1 MSTFSFLWRLFRYRP
16 FLYLANLFAWT
27 MVYLTPVL
35 PGIVT
40 KMFFDAL
47 TEGDTY
53 RFGIPAIIA
62 LMVGASL
69 SRCLFIALG
78 FVTDVHFRFRIGAL
92 LRHNLL
98 RHILKEPGAKA
109 IPVSPGEAISTFR
122 DDGDHVEEAISW
134 SVDAFGMIVF
144 AAVAGSIL
152 LRINAELTLWVFL
165 PLVVVVTIA
174 QLATTLLQ
182 KYRAASREATS
193 QVTGA
198 ISEMFNS
205 VQAIQVAGA
214 EERVI
219 GRFRQLG
226 EERRKSVLKDKILT
240 QLLDSIFSNTVNL
253 GTGLVLI
260 LAAGEMRTGDFTV
273 GDFALFVYYL
283 TFVTQFIQNFG
294 KFIADFKQ
302 CSVSKDRLLGLLQ
315 DAPAERLT
323 DSHPLYLG
331 KELPPEIPTP
341 MLRPEDRLEE
351 LAVEGLTYH
360 YPGSDR
366 GISDIRLTM
375 PRHSFTVV
383 TGRIGS
389 GKTTL
394 VRALL
399 GLLPKQD
406 GDIRWNGE
414 ALADPGSFFTP
425 PRSAYTPQSPRLYSD
440 SLADNIL
447 LGQKA
452 TPEELATAIRSAVME
467 RDVAALAEGL
477 DTRIGPRG
485 VKLSGG
491 QAQRTAAARMF
502 VRDPELFVFDDLS
515 SALDVETEQLLWER
529 LFERRQATC
538 LVVSHRPAVLSR
550 ADRIVLLKDG
560 RIEAE
565 GTLEEL
571 LATSEEMRQLWDQE
585 SREGTG
591 GAKAKATR
599 EPE

>member
-16 FLYLANLFAWT
+16 GLYAANLFAWT

-35 PGIVT
+35 PGLVT
-40 KMFFDAL
+40 KLFFDAL
-47 TEGDTY
+47 TEGAAY
-53 RFGIPAIIA
+53 RLGIPAILA
-62 LMVGASL
+62 LMIGATL
-69 SRCLFIALG
+69 ARCLFIALG

-98 RHILKEPGAKA
+98 RHILREPGAKA

-134 SVDAFGMIVF
+134 SVDAFGMVAF
-144 AAVAGSIL
+144 ATAAAVIL
-152 LRINAELTLWVFL
+152 VRINAELTLWVFL
-165 PLVVVVTIA
+165 PLVVVVSVA

-198 ISEMFNS
+198 ISEMFNT

-214 EERVI
+214 EDRVI
-219 GRFRQLG
+219 RRFEKLG
-226 EERRKSVLKDKILT
+226 EQRRKSVLKDKVLS

-260 LAAGEMRTGDFTV
+260 LAAGQMRSGEFTV

-294 KFIADFKQ
+294 KFITDFKQ
-302 CSVSKDRLLGLLQ
+302 CGVSKDRLLSLLQ
-315 DAPAERLT
+315 EAPEERLT
-323 DSHPLYLG
+323 EAHPLYLT
-331 KELPPEIPTP
+331 EQPPAVPSP
-341 MLRPEDRLEE
+341 KLRPEERLEE
-351 LAVEGLTYH
+351 LAVRGLRYR
-360 YPGSDR
+360 YPDSDR
-366 GISDIRLTM
+366 GIADIALTL
-375 PRHSFTVV
+375 PRHSFTVI
-383 TGRIGS
+383 TGRIGA

-394 VRALL
+394 IRTLL
-399 GLLPKQD
+399 GLLPKD
-406 GDIRWNGE
+406 AGDIRWNGRE
-414 ALADPGSFFTP
+414 IADPGAFFIP

-447 LGQKA
+447 LGQAA
-452 TPEELATAIRSAVME
+452 TAEELETAIRSAVME
-467 RDVAALAEGL
+467 QDVAALAEGL
-477 DTRIGPRG
+477 ATRIGPRG

-529 LFERRQATC
+529 LFNRRQATC
-538 LVVSHRPAVLSR
+538 LVVSHRPAVLQR
-550 ADRIVLLKDG
+550 ADRIILLKDG

-565 GTLEEL
+565 GKLAEL
-571 LATSEEMRQLWDQE
+571 LASSEEMRRLWNQE
-585 SREGTG
+585 GEKPTGSTASRG
-591 GAKAKATR
+591 
-599 EPE
+599 

>member
-1 MSTFSFLWRLFRYRP
+1 MSTLSFLWRLFRYRP
-16 FLYLANLFAWT
+16 ALYFANLFAWT

-35 PGIVT
+35 PGLVT

-47 TEGDTY
+47 TDGDTY
-53 RFGIPAIIA
+53 GFGIPAIIA

-69 SRCLFIALG
+69 ARCLFIAMG
-78 FVTDVHFRFRIGAL
+78 FVSDVHFRFRIGAL

-134 SVDAFGMIVF
+134 SVDAFGMIAF
-144 AAVAGSIL
+144 ASVAAGIL
-152 LRINAELTLWVFL
+152 IQINARLTLWVFL
-165 PLVVVVTIA
+165 PLVVVVTVA
-174 QLATTLLQ
+174 QLSTTLLQ

-198 ISEMFNS
+198 ISEMFNT

-219 GRFRQLG
+219 KRFRELG
-226 EERRKSVLKDKILT
+226 EKRRKSVLKDKILT

-260 LAAGEMRTGDFTV
+260 LAAGQMRTGDFTV

-294 KFIADFKQ
+294 KFITDFKQ
-302 CSVSKDRLLGLLQ
+302 CGVSKDRLVALLQ

-323 DSHPLYLG
+323 EPHPLHLTA
-331 KELPPEIPTP
+331 EPPAIPAPAPT
-341 MLRPEDRLEE
+341 REDRLEE
-351 LAVEGLTYH
+351 LRVEGLSYR
-360 YPGSDR
+360 YPDSDR
-366 GISDIRLTM
+366 GISDIRLEL
-375 PRHSFTVV
+375 PRHSFTVI

-394 VRALL
+394 IRTLL
-399 GLLPKQD
+399 GLLPKD
-406 GDIRWNGE
+406 EGEIRWNGK
-414 ALADPGSFFTP
+414 AVNDPGAFFTP

-447 LGQKA
+447 LGQPA
-452 TPEELATAIRSAVME
+452 TPAELDTAIRSAVME
-467 RDVAALAEGL
+467 RDVASLAEGL
-477 DTRIGPRG
+477 NTKIGPRG

-565 GTLEEL
+565 GTLQEL
-571 LATSEEMRQLWDQE
+571 LAASEEMRRLWNQE
-585 SREGTG
+585 SHG
-591 GAKAKATR
+591 
-599 EPE
+599 

>member
-16 FLYLANLFAWT
+16 WLYAANLFAWT

-35 PGIVT
+35 PGLVT

-47 TEGDTY
+47 TKGDAY

-62 LMVGASL
+62 LMIAAAL
-69 SRCLFIALG
+69 ARCLFIALG

-122 DDGDHVEEAISW
+122 DDGDQVEEAISW
-134 SVDAFGMIVF
+134 SVDAFGMIAF
-144 AAVAGSIL
+144 AAAAAAIL
-152 LRINAELTLWVFL
+152 VQINAELTLWVFL
-165 PLVVVVTIA
+165 PLVAVVTIA

-182 KYRAASREATS
+182 RYRAASREATS

-198 ISEMFNS
+198 ISEMFNT

-219 GRFRQLG
+219 RRFQELG
-226 EERRKSVLKDKILT
+226 EKRRKAVLKDKVLT

-260 LAAGEMRTGDFTV
+260 LAAGQMRSGQFTI

-294 KFIADFKQ
+294 KFITDFKQ
-302 CSVSKDRLLGLLQ
+302 CGVSKDRLVSLLQ
-315 DAPAERLT
+315 TAPPERLT
-323 DSHPLYLG
+323 EAHPLYLSA
-331 KELPPEIPTP
+331 EPPAVPTP
-341 MLRPEDRLEE
+341 TPVLEARDRLQE
-351 LAVEGLTYH
+351 LTVEGLTYR
-360 YPGSDR
+360 YSDSDR
-366 GISDIRLTM
+366 GIADIGLTL
-375 PRHSFTVV
+375 PRHSFTVI
-383 TGRIGS
+383 TGRIGA

-394 VRALL
+394 IRTLL
-399 GLLPKQD
+399 GLLPKD
-406 GDIRWNGE
+406 GGEIRWNGM
-414 ALADPGSFFTP
+414 AVSDPGTFFTP

-447 LGQKA
+447 LGQEV
-452 TPEELATAIRSAVME
+452 TPEQLAAAIHSAVME
-467 RDVAALAEGL
+467 QDVAALAAGL
-477 DTRIGPRG
+477 ATRIGPRG

-529 LFERRQATC
+529 LFARRQATC
-538 LVVSHRPAVLSR
+538 LVVSHRPAVLQR

-565 GTLEEL
+565 GTLAEL
-571 LATSEEMRQLWDQE
+571 LATSEEMRRLWNQE
-585 SREGTG
+585 TH
-591 GAKAKATR
+591 
-599 EPE
+599 